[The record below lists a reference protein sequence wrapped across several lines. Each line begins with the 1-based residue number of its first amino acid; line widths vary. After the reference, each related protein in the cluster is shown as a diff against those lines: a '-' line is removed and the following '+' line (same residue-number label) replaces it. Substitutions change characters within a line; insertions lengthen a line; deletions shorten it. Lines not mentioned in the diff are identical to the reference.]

1 MKRIYNGK
9 IFTMKRIYNEKIAR
23 LYKRNVSGRVSLP
36 PGTELRPV
44 SFNKRQQ
51 NEELKHFT
59 RNFHGARMFPQCFPV
74 SHKGNI
80 VSRVSVCFQD
90 ANYAYPT
97 RQEILTKIRACEHFQ
112 TFCEHKQ
119 ASTHLTLPEQFEQRP
134 SFASTFILD
143 GTIRKPYFFARFI
156 PSRPS

>member
-1 MKRIYNGK
+1 MFQVGFPCHLGLN
-9 IFTMKRIYNEKIAR
+9 
-23 LYKRNVSGRVSLP
+23 SGRSVSIN
-36 PGTELRPV
+36 V
-44 SFNKRQQ
+44 NKTR
-51 NEELKHFT
+51 KHFA
-59 RNFHGARMFPQCFPV
+59 RNTHSWRAHVSPMFPSFPYRKHCFP
-74 SHKGNI
+74 SQFF
-80 VSRVSVCFQD
+80 CFQD

-143 GTIRKPYFFARFI
+143 GTIRNPYFFARFI

>member
-1 MKRIYNGK
+1 MKRIYNEK

-59 RNFHGARMFPQCFPV
+59 RNFHGARMFPNVSQFPIRETLFPV
-74 SHKGNI
+74 SVFVFKMQI
-80 VSRVSVCFQD
+80 M
-90 ANYAYPT
+90 
-97 RQEILTKIRACEHFQ
+97 
-112 TFCEHKQ
+112 
-119 ASTHLTLPEQFEQRP
+119 LTLH
-134 SFASTFILD
+134 
-143 GTIRKPYFFARFI
+143 GRKF
-156 PSRPS
+156 